1 MTSITR
7 NLPSFV
13 KDLGVAVVGEKCYIS
28 LVENLEFGDVP
39 CLKFAVSKVLG
50 IGIVVGGSIV
60 KVPQLLLIV
69 NAKSAQGLSLE
80 SYILE
85 TLSYAITLVYS
96 FRNELPFSTYG
107 ENLFLTIQNTLITL
121 LIIAYAPS
129 SSSRTPAP
137 LAISTLVTA
146 FAALARVPSG
156 VLSYLQMATVPLSL
170 ASKLPQII
178 QNSQAKSTGQLS
190 SFAVVAQIVGCL
202 ARLFTTATEVGDPI
216 LVAGFG
222 MALLLNCVLGAQVW
236 MYWGTKAAVEAKAKV
251 KVGEVKAE
259 AVEVAP
265 IAEKIADKV
274 KEEETAYSTTWTP
287 STPKNMQRMSTPPPS
302 GGRKWA
308 RKVD

>member
-146 FAALARVPSG
+146 FAALARVPSD

-236 MYWGTKAAVEAKAKV
+236 MYWGNKGAVEAKAKV
-251 KVGEVKAE
+251 KVEEVKGE